1 MIEIREIKNFEDLK
15 SFYAEAPE
23 SLHLVKIGA
32 PWCGPCR
39 MLSDTLHNLDPNK
52 IGDTLIADV
61 NIDEEDNEDI
71 AIGYNIRNI
80 PVTLY
85 VKNGEVLGKYVG
97 STPANDIYKH
107 IEEYK

>member
-1 MIEIREIKNFEDLK
+1 MINIRKIKNLEDLK
-15 SFYAEAPE
+15 SFYAETPE

-52 IGDTLIADV
+52 ISDTLIADV
-61 NIDEEDNEDI
+61 DIDDEDNEDI
-71 AIGYNIRNI
+71 AIEYNIRNI
-80 PVTLY
+80 PVILY
-85 VKNGEVLGKYVG
+85 VRNGEVLDKYVG
-97 STPANDIYKH
+97 TIPENDIYKY

>member
-1 MIEIREIKNFEDLK
+1 MILLAAQLTKNSILISKNKNIND
-15 SFYAEAPE
+15 SF
-23 SLHLVKIGA
+23 
-32 PWCGPCR
+32 
-39 MLSDTLHNLDPNK
+39 D
-52 IGDTLIADV
+52 
-61 NIDEEDNEDI
+61 IDEEDNEDI
-71 AIGYNIRNI
+71 AAEYNIRNI

>member
-1 MIEIREIKNFEDLK
+1 MVTIREIKNFEDLK

-71 AIGYNIRNI
+71 AAEYNIRNI

-85 VKNGEVLGKYVG
+85 VKNGEVFGRTIG
-97 STPANDIYKH
+97 SISANDIYKY
-107 IEEYK
+107 IEDYK

>member
-71 AIGYNIRNI
+71 AMEYNIKNI

-85 VKNGEVLGKYVG
+85 VRNREVLVKYVG
-97 STPANDIYKH
+97 ATSANDIYKL

>member
-1 MIEIREIKNFEDLK
+1 MIEIREIKNFEYLK
-15 SFYAEAPE
+15 YFYAEAPE

-32 PWCGPCR
+32 PWSGPCR

-61 NIDEEDNEDI
+61 DIDNEDNEDI
-71 AIGYNIRNI
+71 AMEYDIRSI

-85 VKNGEVLGKYVG
+85 VRNGEVLGKYVG
-97 STPANDIYKH
+97 SMSANDVYKY
-107 IEEYK
+107 IEDYK

>member
-1 MIEIREIKNFEDLK
+1 MINIREIENLEDLK
-15 SFYAEAPE
+15 SFYAESPD

-32 PWCGPCR
+32 KWCGPCR
-39 MLSDTLHNLDPNK
+39 TLSDILHNLDPNK

-61 NIDEEDNEDI
+61 DIDEGDNEDI
-71 AIGYNIRNI
+71 AIAYNIRNI

-85 VKNGEVLGKYVG
+85 VRNGEVLDKYVG
-97 STPANDIYKH
+97 ATPANDIYKR

>member
-1 MIEIREIKNFEDLK
+1 MINIREIKNLEDLK

-23 SLHLVKIGA
+23 SLHLIKIGA
-32 PWCGPCR
+32 KWCGPCR
-39 MLSDTLHNLDPNK
+39 TLSDTLHNLDPNK

-61 NIDEEDNEDI
+61 DIDEEDNEDI
-71 AIGYNIRNI
+71 AIEYNIRNI

-85 VKNGEVLGKYVG
+85 VRNGEVLDKYVG
-97 STPANDIYKH
+97 ATSADDIYKR

>member
-1 MIEIREIKNFEDLK
+1 MINIREIKNLEDLK
-15 SFYAEAPE
+15 SFYSESPE

-39 MLSDTLHNLDPNK
+39 ILATTLHSLESSK

-61 NIDEEDNEDI
+61 NIDNASNEDI
-71 AIGYNIRNI
+71 AIEYNIRSI
-80 PVTLY
+80 PMTLY
-85 VKNGEVLGKYVG
+85 VKNGEVLNKYLG
-97 STPANDIYKH
+97 ASSAEEIYKR

>member
-1 MIEIREIKNFEDLK
+1 MINIRKIKNLEDLK
-15 SFYAEAPE
+15 SFYAETPE

-61 NIDEEDNEDI
+61 DIEEEDNEDI
-71 AIGYNIRNI
+71 AIEYSIKNI

-85 VKNGEVLGKYVG
+85 VKNGEVLDKYVG
-97 STPANDIYKH
+97 TTPANDIYKH

>member
-1 MIEIREIKNFEDLK
+1 MVTIREIKNLEDLK
-15 SFYAEAPE
+15 SFYAETPE

-32 PWCGPCR
+32 KWCGPCR
-39 MLSDTLHNLDPNK
+39 TLSDTLHNLDLNK

-61 NIDEEDNEDI
+61 DIDEEDNEDI
-71 AIGYNIRNI
+71 AIEYNIRNI

-85 VKNGEVLGKYVG
+85 VRNGEVLDKYVG
-97 STPANDIYKH
+97 ATSADDIYKH

>member
-1 MIEIREIKNFEDLK
+1 MVEIREIKNFEDLK
-15 SFYAEAPE
+15 SFYTEAPE
-23 SLHLVKIGA
+23 SLHIVKIGA

-39 MLSDTLHNLDPNK
+39 TLSDTLHNLDPHK

-71 AIGYNIRNI
+71 AMEYNIRNI

-85 VKNGEVLGKYVG
+85 VKNGEAFGRTIG
-97 STPANDIYKH
+97 SISANDIYKY
-107 IEEYK
+107 IEDYK